1 MENKIKTKKEILS
14 KWLYS
19 WKNGFALWSNQ
30 AGLNYK
36 IIKEN
41 STSEALKILEK
52 DYERY
57 KQMGIAS
64 YISEAIN
71 DLKELKK

>member
-1 MENKIKTKKEILS
+1 MNKKAILKKWE
-14 KWLYS
+14 YS

-41 STSEALKILEK
+41 STDKALSILK
-52 DYERY
+52 DDYEKY
-57 KQMGIAS
+57 KEMGIAS
-64 YISEAIN
+64 FIAEAITELES
-71 DLKELKK
+71 LKVTA